1 MRPLFF
7 PTIPVGAGVLTR
19 PSCLPPGGRLPL
31 SRGRFPLSGGNGRRP
46 KGVGMGG
53 NGRRPKGVGMLS
65 RRDRG
70 DRDRCPRRGRM
81 RGQVPATPFVGRDDS
96 ARRPGLPRFRRR
108 GGTLGRPPP
117 NRRTPPQFPIY
128 VSKRPTKGQISPYL
142 SRSRAFPS
150 QGGRW
155 LAAGQTDEG
164 DLRERS
170 TSVTTLIS
178 HPDG

>member
-46 KGVGMGG
+46 KGVGM
-53 NGRRPKGVGMLS
+53 MS

-70 DRDRCPRRGRM
+70 DRERCPRRGRM

-96 ARRPGLPRFRRR
+96 ARRPGLPRFCRR

-128 VSKRPTKGQISPYL
+128 VSKRPTKRRIPPYL
-142 SRSRAFPS
+142 SRPKAFPCRERCPS
-150 QGGRW
+150 AHTG
-155 LAAGQTDEG
+155 ADEG
-164 DLRERS
+164 ESLRRS
-170 TSVTTLIS
+170 ASPLPTLIS
-178 HPDG
+178 QPRG